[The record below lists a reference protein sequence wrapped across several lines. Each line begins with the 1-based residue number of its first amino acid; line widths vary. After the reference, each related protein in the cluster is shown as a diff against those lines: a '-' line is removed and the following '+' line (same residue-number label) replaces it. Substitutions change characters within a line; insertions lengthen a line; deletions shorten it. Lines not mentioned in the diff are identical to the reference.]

1 MESLSLLN
9 AIPLSWLSSLFQL
22 VIGLLLLALVLDT
35 FNLLH
40 LKPENRTLIYTNLI
54 SVFMAAMVAS
64 AGSYQQDQK
73 ILKQQDIDEA
83 QKNIVIDTK
92 LQNRPLLYIQIAD
105 ESQRPLANQLRQTLI
120 AQKISAPGI
129 ERVSSGQSPS
139 NRAILK
145 HFSDSNTT
153 QAQQLAAAIQR
164 ILGPEF
170 KLDVV
175 RARAPKPVADNQFE
189 LWFAR

>member
-35 FNLLH
+35 FNLLQ

-54 SVFMAAMVAS
+54 SVFMAMMTAS
-64 AGSYQQDQK
+64 LSNVKLEQEQRLTPK
-73 ILKQQDIDEA
+73 IEQLVEQRKPQ
-83 QKNIVIDTK
+83 
-92 LQNRPLLYIQIAD
+92 LYIHFAD
-105 ESQRPLANQLRQTLI
+105 ESQRSQAEKLRLALI
-120 AQKISAPGI
+120 TQQISAPGI
-129 ERVSSGQSPS
+129 ERVSVEKSPS
-139 NRAILK
+139 NRALLK
-145 HFSDSNTT
+145 HFSDGNVA

-170 KLDVV
+170 KLEVT